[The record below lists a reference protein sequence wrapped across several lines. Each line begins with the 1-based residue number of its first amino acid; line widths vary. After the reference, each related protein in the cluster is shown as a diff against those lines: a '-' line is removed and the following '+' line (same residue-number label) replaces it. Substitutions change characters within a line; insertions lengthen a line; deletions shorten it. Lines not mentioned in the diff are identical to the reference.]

1 MSNQAVTK
9 QTLKRLPKYLSYL
22 KALPSPVPDHISATA
37 IAEALALN
45 DVLVRKDL
53 AAVSRSGKPK
63 VGYER
68 GILIQELEAFLGF
81 NDTGVAILAGAGKL
95 GRALMDYEG
104 FQAYGLNVV
113 AGFDPHVTAVEYT
126 PGGKPLYSSARMGEL
141 CRRLQVCIGI
151 ITVPAASAQQV
162 CDELIACGVLAIWN
176 FAPVHLKVPD
186 GILVQQEDMA
196 ASLAVLSSHLR
207 EKLSK

>member
-22 KALPSPVPDHISATA
+22 KALPSPAPDHISATA
-37 IAEALALN
+37 IAEGLALN

-68 GILIQELEAFLGF
+68 RILIQELEDFLGF

-104 FQAYGLNVV
+104 FRAYGLNVV
-113 AGFDPHVTAVEYT
+113 AGFDPNIKAAEYT
-126 PGGKPLYSSARMGEL
+126 PGGKPLYPSSQMGEL
-141 CRRLQVCIGI
+141 CRRLQVRIGI
-151 ITVPAASAQQV
+151 ITAPAANAQQV
-162 CDELIACGVLAIWN
+162 CDELIASGVLAIWN
-176 FAPVHLKVPD
+176 FAPVHLNVPI

-196 ASLAVLSSHLR
+196 ASLAVLSAHLR

>member
-22 KALPSPVPDHISATA
+22 KALPSPAPDHISATA
-37 IAEALALN
+37 IAEALTLN

-68 GILIQELEAFLGF
+68 GTLIQELEAFLGF

-104 FQAYGLNVV
+104 FRAYGLNVV
-113 AGFDPHVTAVEYT
+113 AGFDPSVAAAEYT
-126 PGGKPLYSSARMGEL
+126 PGGKPLYPSARMGEL
-141 CRRLQVCIGI
+141 CRRLQVRIGI
-151 ITVPAASAQQV
+151 ITAPAASAQQV

-196 ASLAVLSSHLR
+196 ASLAVLSAHLR